1 MSRIGKK
8 PVELPKGVSLTVA
21 DGQVTVKGPKG
32 ELSKHVVSGI
42 SFTQEGAT
50 VQILRASEDR
60 KTRAA
65 HGLMRALVAN
75 MVKGVSQGFTRDL
88 EILGIGYKAEV
99 KGKMLSMSLG
109 YSHPIEY
116 PFPDGITISVEKN
129 TKVTITG
136 IDKEKVGQVAAELR
150 GKRPPDSYKGKGV
163 RYAGEHVRLKAGK
176 SGQKK

>member
-42 SFTQEGAT
+42 SFAQEGAT

-75 MVKGVSQGFTRDL
+75 MVKGVSQWFTRDL